1 MWSLGHLPTVVSAT
15 LLASLVSLGLTCP
28 RAAVA
33 ETREP
38 IPIQELLEYP
48 ESYHLHQVFLH
59 GTARDVRAF
68 DPYKLPAGSVCY
80 GAYSFRLE
88 DETGVLPIIVLG
100 ICGVPV
106 VKDPDVEDGDVL
118 TAQVTAHAP
127 GKGTFFLTLDG
138 RRMPFSETDEMQA
151 VALNIWTES
160 KALDPHDFDPDRFSP
175 THVP

>member
-1 MWSLGHLPTVVSAT
+1 M
-15 LLASLVSLGLTCP
+15 
-28 RAAVA
+28 
-33 ETREP
+33 
-38 IPIQELLEYP
+38 
-48 ESYHLHQVFLH
+48 HQIFVH
-59 GTARDVRAF
+59 GTAHDVRAF

-88 DETGVLPIIVLG
+88 DETGTIPIIVLG

-106 VKDPDVEDGDVL
+106 VKDPDVENGDVL

-138 RRMPFSETDEMQA
+138 RRMPFSESDEPQG

-160 KALDPHDFDPDRFSP
+160 RPPIRHGDDAEFSDFPP
-175 THVP
+175 TH